1 MALLARD
8 VMQKHVVTAT
18 PETTLEY
25 LADLLIA
32 NRVGAVPVLEGGTIV
47 GVASRSDFA
56 RALSLEQTLAA
67 VAAEGE
73 NREELSPGEVESA
86 PFPPQALARLEG
98 RTVRDIMVPTPVAV
112 SPETPIERVADLMV
126 ANHLHHVLVV
136 DGKELRGV
144 ISALDIVRL
153 VARRQFAET

>member
-25 LADLLIA
+25 LADLLIT
-32 NRVGAVPVLEGGTIV
+32 NRVGGVPVLEGEAVV
-47 GVASRSDFA
+47 GVVSRSDFV

-67 VAAEGE
+67 VAAEAE
-73 NREELSPGEVESA
+73 NREELSPGELESA
-86 PFPPQALARLEG
+86 PLPPHVLAHLEG
-98 RTVRDIMVPTPVAV
+98 RKVRDVMAPTPVVV
-112 SPETPIERVADLMV
+112 SPDTPIHRIADLMV
-126 ANHLHHVLVV
+126 ANHLHRILVV

-144 ISALDIVRL
+144 VSALDIVRL
-153 VARRQFAET
+153 VASRQLSES